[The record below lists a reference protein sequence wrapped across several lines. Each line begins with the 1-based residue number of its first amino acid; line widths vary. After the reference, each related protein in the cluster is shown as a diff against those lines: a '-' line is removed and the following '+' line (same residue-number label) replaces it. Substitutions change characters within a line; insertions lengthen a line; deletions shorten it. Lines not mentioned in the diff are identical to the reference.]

1 MLDDFN
7 VDGGV
12 ENEDDWFNDQHVV
25 EDSHKNSSKISE
37 AMALEVNSLSLLLRI
52 LTQFRLQRPT
62 WSSAAPSSMPSV
74 AGCSSLTESIM
85 SLPLT
90 QAVVGASFISGVGGS
105 TPSTPSF
112 SGLMSTRSFGS
123 SSQASSADVPRA
135 PPSTPTTG
143 ASSQDI
149 PATSTAGQHRPYV
162 FVCVY

>member
-25 EDSHKNSSKISE
+25 EDSHKNLSK
-37 AMALEVNSLSLLLRI
+37 MALEVSSLSLLSRISRI
-52 LTQFRLQRPT
+52 LTQFRFQRPT

-74 AGCSSLTESIM
+74 AGCSSLTDSVM

-90 QAVVGASFISGVGGS
+90 QAVVRAS
-105 TPSTPSF
+105 TPSVI
-112 SGLMSTRSFGS
+112 GLTSTWSFGG
-123 SSQASSADVPRA
+123 SSQASSADVPCA
-135 PPSTPTTG
+135 PPSTPMTG
-143 ASSQDI
+143 VSSEDI